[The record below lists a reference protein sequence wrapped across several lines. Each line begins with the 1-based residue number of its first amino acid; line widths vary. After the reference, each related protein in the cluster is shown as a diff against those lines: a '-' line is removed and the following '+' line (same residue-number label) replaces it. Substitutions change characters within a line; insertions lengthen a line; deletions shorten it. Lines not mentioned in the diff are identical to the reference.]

1 MSAEFADEPL
11 PPIQHSEVSVQNAR
25 RVLLTAGPTYEP
37 IDPVRFIGN
46 HSTGKMGYALAE
58 AFAGAG
64 FQVTLVSGPTI
75 LSVENPSIQL
85 VRVQTAAEMYAAAA
99 EVAPQADIWVFA
111 AAVADYRP
119 RTVAPEKIK
128 KHEDDPEDKL
138 VLELVKNV
146 DIAATLGQTKRAE
159 QFSVGFALETQN
171 ELPNAQSKLRRKNF
185 DMVVLN
191 SLRDAGAG
199 FRHDTNKITLVEAD
213 RVTTFDLKPKAEV
226 ARDIVS
232 AILARVQTHAA

>member
-1 MSAEFADEPL
+1 MSAEFSV
-11 PPIQHSEVSVQNAR
+11 PPSAVDVQSPPR

-58 AFAGAG
+58 AFAEAD
-64 FQVTLVSGPTI
+64 FAVTLVSGPTA
-75 LSVENPSIQL
+75 LTVEHPAIEL
-85 VRVQTAAEMYAAAA
+85 VRVQTADEMYQAAAA
-99 EVAPQADIWVFA
+99 AAPTAAVWVFA

-119 RTVAPEKIK
+119 RTVAAEKIK
-128 KHEDDPEDKL
+128 KREDGSEEVL

-159 QFSVGFALETQN
+159 QFSVGFALETHQ
-171 ELPNAQSKLRRKNF
+171 ELAHAQDKLRRKNF

-191 SLRDAGAG
+191 SLRDPGAG
-199 FRHDTNKITLVEAD
+199 FRHDTNKITLVEPD
-213 RVTTFDLKPKAEV
+213 RVTPFDLKPKADV

-232 AILARVQTHAA
+232 AILARLAAHVA